1 MRNRALTAVALA
13 AALLVS
19 GVAQAQQDAPWLH
32 IRVTE
37 AGEDGSR
44 VAINLPVS
52 LVQVFADIAE
62 KEIQKELSGDSS
74 RIDFDMDD
82 HGIRIADLR
91 NAWTELRNAGDA
103 DFVEVEGDDEYLKIS
118 RAADKIVIEFDGHDG
133 DRNGRVEVP
142 VSVVDALLS
151 GEGEQINI
159 RAALDEMISSAT
171 DGEIVFIEDGDTTV
185 RIWIE

>member
-19 GVAQAQQDAPWLH
+19 GVAQSQQDAPWLH

-44 VAINLPVS
+44 VAVNLPVS
-52 LVQVFADIAE
+52 LVQVFAAIAE
-62 KEIQKELSGDSS
+62 KEIRKELSGEGS
-74 RIDFDMDD
+74 RISFDMDD
-82 HGIRIADLR
+82 HGIRITDLR
-91 NAWTELRNAGDA
+91 SAWTELRNAGDA
-103 DFVEVEGDDEYLKIS
+103 DFVEVEGGDGSVKIS
-118 RAADKIVIEFDGHDG
+118 RAGDKIVIEFDGHDG
-133 DRNGRVEVP
+133 DAKGRVEVP
-142 VSVVDALLS
+142 ISVVDALLA

-159 RAALDEMISSAT
+159 RAALDELIRST
-171 DGEIVFIEDGDTTV
+171 TGGEIVFIEDGDTTV

>member
-13 AALLVS
+13 AALLVT

-44 VAINLPVS
+44 VAVNLPVS

-62 KEIQKELSGDSS
+62 KEIQKELSGDGS
-74 RIDFDMDD
+74 RLHFDMDD

-103 DFVEVEGDDEYLKIS
+103 DFVEVEDGDEYVKIS
-118 RAADKIVIEFDGHDG
+118 RAADKIVIEFDKRDG
-133 DRNGRVEVP
+133 NNNGRVEVP
-142 VSVVDALLS
+142 VAVIDALLS

-171 DGEIVFIEDGDTTV
+171 GGEIVFVEDGNTTV